1 MVRRDQFQDE
11 VSDAVHFF
19 WGVDQTPRPPASS
32 HKARDLA
39 RSSAASPQPPTDSDS
54 FNGSAS
60 FLASE
65 FIPGDTRYEY
75 VRSPGASTTE
85 CRANGL
91 PQE

>member
-19 WGVDQTPRPPASS
+19 EGVDQTPRPPASS

-60 FLASE
+60 FLASSSFLE
-65 FIPGDTRYEY
+65 IPGTGM
-75 VRSPGASTTE
+75 SAAPA
-85 CRANGL
+85 
-91 PQE
+91 PQRLSVG